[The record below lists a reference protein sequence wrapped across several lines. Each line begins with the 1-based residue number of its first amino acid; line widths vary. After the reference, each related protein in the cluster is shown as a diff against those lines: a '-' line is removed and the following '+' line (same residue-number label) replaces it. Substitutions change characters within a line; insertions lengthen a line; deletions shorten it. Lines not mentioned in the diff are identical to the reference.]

1 MHRLFA
7 VAAAM
12 TWAISPQWLSTILTI
27 ANREGAGPEA
37 VAKEL
42 GRPLDNTRKVEMRG
56 DVAMIPVCG
65 PIFRRANMLSE
76 VSGATSIQV
85 LAQDF
90 NAALANDDVKSI
102 VLEIDSPGGEVTGV
116 SEFAEMVFAARGS
129 KPIVAYVGGDG
140 CSAAYWI
147 ASACEHI
154 VVADTAIVGS
164 IGVVRA
170 IPNPGAGTAS
180 AIEIVS
186 SQSPNK
192 RPDVK
197 TSKGRAV
204 FQAEVDALADVFVA
218 TVARNRGVST
228 KTVLKSFGQGGC
240 LIGRN
245 AVDAGMADGVG
256 ALESVIASFVPRAQ
270 AQETAVAAANP
281 NPAPASPAPC
291 TTRKEHPMSKRP
303 SPPSLPWL
311 PSPRSPAMAGG
322 SISRRRRPARGRQGQ
337 RQGRGRRAGEHLEAS
352 RPSPSATRSW
362 LASAPPR

>member
-1 MHRLFA
+1 
-7 VAAAM
+7 
-12 TWAISPQWLSTILTI
+12 
-27 ANREGAGPEA
+27 
-37 VAKEL
+37 
-42 GRPLDNTRKVEMRG
+42 MRG
-56 DVAMIPVCG
+56 DVAVIPVCG

-116 SEFAEMVFAARGS
+116 SEFAEMVFAARGT

-204 FQAEVDALADVFVA
+204 FQAEVDALADVFV
-218 TVARNRGVST
+218 VD
-228 KTVLKSFGQGGC
+228 
-240 LIGRN
+240 GRSQPRRQHE
-245 AVDAGMADGVG
+245 DGAQELRSG
-256 ALESVIASFVPRAQ
+256 RLPHRAQ
-270 AQETAVAAANP
+270 RRR
-281 NPAPASPAPC
+281 C
-291 TTRKEHPMSKRP
+291 RH
-303 SPPSLPWL
+303 
-311 PSPRSPAMAGG
+311 G
-322 SISRRRRPARGRQGQ
+322 RRRRRARVRDRELRSPRAGARDG
-337 RQGRGRRAGEHLEAS
+337 GRRRDSQPQPIAGSCRRRA
-352 RPSPSATRSW
+352 RP
-362 LASAPPR
+362 

>member
-1 MHRLFA
+1 MHRLFSL
-7 VAAAM
+7 AAAM
-12 TWAISPQWLSTILTI
+12 TWAISPAWLATILTI

-37 VAKEL
+37 VSKEL

-56 DVAMIPVCG
+56 DVAVIPVCG
-65 PIFRRANMLSE
+65 PIFRRANMMSE

-90 NAALANDDVKSI
+90 NAALAGDDVKAI

-116 SEFAEMVFAARGS
+116 SEFSEMVYAARGT

-170 IPNPGAGTAS
+170 VPNPSAS
-180 AIEIVS
+180 SASSIEIVS

-204 FQAEVDALADVFVA
+204 FQAEVDALADVFVN
-218 TVARNRGVST
+218 TVARNRGVTS
-228 KTVLKSFGQGGC
+228 KVDRKS
-240 LIGRN
+240 
-245 AVDAGMADGVG
+245 VV
-256 ALESVIASFVPRAQ
+256 
-270 AQETAVAAANP
+270 
-281 NPAPASPAPC
+281 
-291 TTRKEHPMSKRP
+291 
-303 SPPSLPWL
+303 
-311 PSPRSPAMAGG
+311 
-322 SISRRRRPARGRQGQ
+322 
-337 RQGRGRRAGEHLEAS
+337 
-352 RPSPSATRSW
+352 
-362 LASAPPR
+362 